1 VKGIKH
7 TLSSQM
13 EQRILNAWSSWVQR
27 RISWPQGT
35 VLYGHFLVQ
44 KESYPVVIFCPKR
57 TVPGGQKGPSPVAQ
71 GTKRD
76 RPRWYTKRFF

>member
-57 TVPGGQKGPSPVAQ
+57 TVPGGIQKDFFKFLKIVVAF
-71 GTKRD
+71 
-76 RPRWYTKRFF
+76 YTHYVV